1 MSNRGVGTTRR
12 TIPVADP
19 SNARVSAVRRQGR
32 FAGWRCASRL
42 RSVRTASASSLTTSS
57 RGERTCPS
65 LYPATDRPWL
75 VPLDT
80 RFCGDERSDSVF
92 PIDRYARCAVPA
104 RRPSLVADSGRS
116 SRGTDPSLQGH
127 ASAVFNHCYQRVL
140 SRSDAED
147 LTAEVFLA
155 ALQTGSRVQV
165 FPGRRHPALV
175 ARGREQLT
183 ASAPCRPDERITAAR
198 RVGRT
203 PGRGARRCRRARRRD
218 RRSVSPH
225 PAGCGIERATCADR
239 DIIQLCVLQGLSPGV
254 VAELTGRR
262 PGTVRS
268 RLSRALS
275 RARRQLTQLEAAGSA
290 AATPAATATT
300 ATTVTTSERSMPR

>member
-1 MSNRGVGTTRR
+1 MPGAPFPPDDLLWSQT
-12 TIPVADP
+12 
-19 SNARVSAVRRQGR
+19 Q
-32 FAGWRCASRL
+32 AGHPGA
-42 RSVRTASASSLTTSS
+42 LTLLY
-57 RGERTCPS
+57 ER
-65 LYPATDRPWL
+65 
-75 VPLDT
+75 
-80 RFCGDERSDSVF
+80 
-92 PIDRYARCAVPA
+92 
-104 RRPSLVADSGRS
+104 
-116 SRGTDPSLQGH
+116 H

-165 FPGRRHPALV
+165 FPDVGILPWLLGVANNLLRRHRVAQMSASRLRDALAAHRADVPDVADALV
-175 ARGREQLT
+175 AAAADRYHLT
-183 ASAPCRPDERITAAR
+183 LLAA
-198 RVGRT
+198 VLSGL
-203 PGRGARRCRRARRRD
+203 
-218 RRSVSPH
+218 
-225 PAGCGIERATCADR
+225 PAQDR

-290 AATPAATATT
+290 AEMPAATAT